1 MKYKCENKENCN
13 LTTFRYNADGKC
25 TNEEKRK
32 ECVEVTEKVLC
43 VDKEKFMDEIREAFD
58 FLKEIA
64 DDIGTM
70 GMEYRS
76 CKDGD
81 KMRECIRLLEDKIDE
96 IDEK

>member
-1 MKYKCENKENCN
+1 MANRN
-13 LTTFRYNADGKC
+13 LTTCRYNENGKY
-25 TNEEKRK
+25 TNGENRK
-32 ECVEVTEKVLC
+32 ECVEVAEKVLC
-43 VDKEKFMDEIREAFD
+43 VDKERFMDEIREAFD

-81 KMRECIRLLEDKIDE
+81 KMREYIRLLEDKIDE

>member
-1 MKYKCENKENCN
+1 
-13 LTTFRYNADGKC
+13 
-25 TNEEKRK
+25 
-32 ECVEVTEKVLC
+32 
-43 VDKEKFMDEIREAFD
+43 MDEIREAFD

-81 KMRECIRLLEDKIDE
+81 KMREYIRLLEDKIDE

>member
-1 MKYKCENKENCN
+1 
-13 LTTFRYNADGKC
+13 
-25 TNEEKRK
+25 
-32 ECVEVTEKVLC
+32 
-43 VDKEKFMDEIREAFD
+43 MDEIREAFE

-81 KMRECIRLLEDKIDE
+81 KMRKYIRLLEDKIDE

>member
-1 MKYKCENKENCN
+1 
-13 LTTFRYNADGKC
+13 
-25 TNEEKRK
+25 
-32 ECVEVTEKVLC
+32 
-43 VDKEKFMDEIREAFD
+43 MDEIIDVNE

-81 KMRECIRLLEDKIDE
+81 KMREYIRLLEDKIDALLV
-96 IDEK
+96 EK